1 MINPLNPFQP
11 NVAFLYPLEPKCP
24 KPLVFCDFQGV
35 QERNIGLKLIK
46 GLFFCIYVGKYCPRF
61 VYSPSLVFVCLS
73 VSVCLSVCLSVSLP
87 VSLSVSL
94 SICLSVCVSLSLST
108 FVFASLKK
116 KLSFLTTSYTE
127 KYQPVV
133 KDF

>member
-1 MINPLNPFQP
+1 M
-11 NVAFLYPLEPKCP
+11 
-24 KPLVFCDFQGV
+24 
-35 QERNIGLKLIK
+35 
-46 GLFFCIYVGKYCPRF
+46 F

-73 VSVCLSVCLSVSLP
+73 VCP
-87 VSLSVSL
+87 
-94 SICLSVCVSLSLST
+94 SVCVSISLST
-108 FVFASLKK
+108 FVLASLKK

>member
-73 VSVCLSVCLSVSLP
+73 VSVCLSVCLSA
-87 VSLSVSL
+87 
-94 SICLSVCVSLSLST
+94 CLSVCLSVYLSVCLCLSISLYFCFRFSQ
-108 FVFASLKK
+108 KK
-116 KLSFLTTSYTE
+116 AILLDDELYRKISARREGLLN
-127 KYQPVV
+127 Q
-133 KDF
+133 